1 VEYQNLGKSWGQ
13 RVGKRKNVLF
23 AQKQRNKMPP
33 ELGGASGSDALCSS
47 AHPDLEEQQVGSA
60 VLSSG

>member
-1 VEYQNLGKSWGQ
+1 M
-13 RVGKRKNVLF
+13 GKRKNVLF

-33 ELGGASGSDALCSS
+33 ELGGAAGSDALCSS